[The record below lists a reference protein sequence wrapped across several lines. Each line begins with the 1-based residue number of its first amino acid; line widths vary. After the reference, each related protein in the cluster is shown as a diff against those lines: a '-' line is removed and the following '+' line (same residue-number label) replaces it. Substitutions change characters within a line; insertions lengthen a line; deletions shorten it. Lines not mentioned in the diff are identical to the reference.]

1 MNKKLTSL
9 FLALLLGAS
18 TLVSCSSS
26 TGDNETVEA
35 SADTE
40 ESSRISM
47 TLTLWLPTSD
57 DTTEEAILATQDA
70 INMLTQSKFDTAIEL
85 HAIPEDE
92 YQEAIDARMAE
103 IAAKKE
109 EEALAE
115 EAALEAAKALKEQG
129 IEAEETKVETN
140 EDGEPIETDEDGNP
154 IVEDEEET
162 YVNELGITVVKYP
175 EVEETQMDIFLVQGY
190 ENYKRYIEEEAIQQ
204 LDAELSGTSK
214 ILKTYIYPT
223 FLTLANKGGT
233 YAIPNNRPM
242 GEYEYLLINKAL
254 VEEYDYDIENLNTL
268 IKCEDFIADI
278 GYQNLDGVVP
288 LLDTYDASNM
298 VYWSGNGEWSLLGS
312 QITAVMDY
320 NVKCMPKSLIST
332 PVYTNTLLMMKRLQ
346 EQGYVGDGTLEEGEK
361 FAVGVIRGGKEVLD
375 KYEEEY
381 YVQTYTKPMADG
393 EDIYGNMF
401 AVSTYSKNLARSME
415 IITML
420 NTDSE
425 LRTILQYGAEG
436 IHWQVDP
443 ENEDTIVALSDDY
456 QMDLYA
462 TGNVYMTYPDYGMTL
477 ADWDY
482 GKAQNLESMVSPYL
496 TFPGYK
502 TEANADLLAD
512 LDALSAEYKAQ
523 IDAMTAEELK
533 AAINQFKKD
542 LKNNEVLAAATDIT
556 DEGIGPCAE
565 YNKYYTEEYPS

>member
-9 FLALLLGAS
+9 FLAILLGAS
-18 TLVSCSSS
+18 TLVGCSSS
-26 TGDNETVEA
+26 TGDNETVA
-35 SADTE
+35 NADTE

-70 INMLTQSKFDTAIEL
+70 INALTQSKFDTAIEL
-85 HAIPEDE
+85 HAIPADE
-92 YQEAIDARMAE
+92 YQDAIDDRMAE

-115 EAALEAAKALKEQG
+115 EAAREAAKALKEQG
-129 IEAEETKVETN
+129 IEAEETTAE
-140 EDGEPIETDEDGNP
+140 GEAVETDENGNP
-154 IVEDEEET
+154 IVVEEDET

-175 EVEETQMDIFLVQGY
+175 EVEDTQMDIFLVQGY
-190 ENYKRYIEEEAIQQ
+190 ENYTRYIEEEAIQQ

-298 VYWSGNGEWSLLGS
+298 VYWSGNGGWSLLGS

-346 EQGYVGDGTLEEGEK
+346 EQGYVGDGTLAEGEK

-375 KYEEEY
+375 QYEEEY

-436 IHWQVDP
+436 VHWAIDP
-443 ENEDTIVALSDDY
+443 ENEDTIVSLSDDY
-456 QMDLYA
+456 KMDLYS
-462 TGNVYMTYPDYGMTL
+462 TGNVYMTYPDYGKTL

-496 TFPGYK
+496 TFEGWK
-502 TEANADLLAD
+502 TEENADLLAD
-512 LDALSAEYKAQ
+512 LDALSADYKAQ

-542 LKNNEVLAAATDIT
+542 LKNDETMKAVTDVG
-556 DEGIGPCAE
+556 EEAIGPCAV
-565 YNKYYTEEYPS
+565 YNAYYTENYPS